1 MSSENAPV
9 LHPHDLSDESSAA
22 PPCVLVFNANDPS
35 GAGGVG
41 ADVLAS
47 ASVGAH
53 ALPVVTGAYMR
64 DTAEIFD
71 HVSFDEDAVAE
82 QARSVL
88 EDVSVQ
94 VIKVGFCG
102 NPENLSVIAEVA
114 TDYAEVPVVAYM
126 PNLSWWGDEAIDAYL
141 DAFRELILPQTTLWS
156 ATTTPCGAGYCPT
169 GVARKARPARL
180 GTRCR
185 RSGCALCISDR
196 HQPTRPASRK
206 RVGHTAHC
214 FGH

>member
-1 MSSENAPV
+1 MPSENTPA
-9 LHPHDLSDESSAA
+9 LHPHDLSDESTAA
-22 PPCVLVFNANDPS
+22 PPCVLIFNANDPS
-35 GAGGVG
+35 GAGGIG

-71 HVSFDEDAVAE
+71 HVSFDEEAVAE

-141 DAFRELILPQTTLWS
+141 DAFRELILPQTTL
-156 ATTTPCGAGYCPT
+156 
-169 GVARKARPARL
+169 L
-180 GTRCR
+180 
-185 RSGCALCISDR
+185 
-196 HQPTRPASRK
+196 
-206 RVGHTAHC
+206 VGNHNTLWRWLLPD
-214 FGH
+214 GSS

>member
-1 MSSENAPV
+1 MTPDKTLIATDV
-9 LHPHDLSDESSAA
+9 TLSDEIATA
-22 PPCVLVFNANDPS
+22 PPCVLVFNASDPC
-35 GAGGVG
+35 GAGGLS

-71 HVSFDEDAVAE
+71 HVAFDEEAVAE

-102 NPENLSVIAEVA
+102 NPENLSAIAEIT
-114 TDYAEVPVVAYM
+114 TDYAEVPVVA
-126 PNLSWWGDEAIDAYL
+126 
-141 DAFRELILPQTTLWS
+141 
-156 ATTTPCGAGYCPT
+156 
-169 GVARKARPARL
+169 
-180 GTRCR
+180 
-185 RSGCALCISDR
+185 
-196 HQPTRPASRK
+196 
-206 RVGHTAHC
+206 
-214 FGH
+214 